1 VGVEGAKRRIALVT
15 GASSGLGA
23 EFARQIAAR
32 GYDLVL
38 TARREAR
45 LAALGAE
52 LASRHDIAYEVL
64 AADLSTDPG
73 IAAVAARLQRGDVH
87 LLVNAAGFGIEKA
100 FAGVEIAGQ
109 NAMLSVHMVAP
120 MRLTHAALP
129 PMLARRNGGVIN
141 VASLAAFVSLPNSAN
156 YSATKAYVMRFSR
169 AVHAEVRRKGVTV
182 QALCPGFTV
191 TEFHDHQ
198 ERVQFKRR
206 GPGFL
211 WAPAAAVVGDSL
223 RAFDRRQ
230 ALCVPG
236 AINRAIY
243 WVCKLGVA
251 DALVPLVAVGE

>member
-1 VGVEGAKRRIALVT
+1 MVGAESAKRRIALVT

-23 EFARQIAAR
+23 EFARQIAAK

-38 TARREAR
+38 TARRGAR
-45 LAALGAE
+45 MAALGAE
-52 LASRHDIAYEVL
+52 LASQHGTAYEVL
-64 AADLSTDPG
+64 TADLSTDTG
-73 IAAVAARLQRGDVH
+73 IAGVVARLERGDVH
-87 LLVNAAGFGIEKA
+87 LLVNNAGFGIGKA
-100 FAGVEIAGQ
+100 FAGAELEGQ
-109 NAMLSVHMVAP
+109 NAMLSVHTIAP
-120 MRLTHAALP
+120 MRLMHAALP
-129 PMLARRNGGVIN
+129 AMLARRSGGVIN
-141 VASLAAFVSLPNSAN
+141 VASLAAFVSLPNNAN

-182 QALCPGFTV
+182 QALCPGLTL
-191 TEFHDHQ
+191 TEYHDHQ
-198 ERVQFKRR
+198 ARVQSKRR

-211 WAPAAAVVGDSL
+211 WAPAAAVVRDSL

-251 DALVPLVAVGE
+251 DALVPLLLR